1 MSTTSW
7 YSSSKGLAVL
17 PLQQQ
22 NVAFPVAEDGAASP
36 PNLGTT
42 WEHRIAVTT
51 ASWQRDDGLLCSRE
65 GTRHLAMCCQSPEL
79 YILQNVGRIDVY
91 PAHCCG

>member
-22 NVAFPVAEDGAASP
+22 NVAFPVAEDGAAAELGNYVGTIT
-36 PNLGTT
+36 PNT
-42 WEHRIAVTT
+42 WKAGQHA
-51 ASWQRDDGLLCSRE
+51 
-65 GTRHLAMCCQSPEL
+65 
-79 YILQNVGRIDVY
+79 N
-91 PAHCCG
+91 